1 MKRRPVL
8 AIIILT
14 FMVISSALIRAAQ
27 DESAADHGWPRVF
40 KTADGTAYTVFQ
52 PQIVS
57 WDGFTLKLYEAVS
70 VQLPGS
76 RQPLYGVAYL
86 SARTLVDKEERLVHL
101 DNQTISAAKFPSAPE
116 KESSILKELRQTC
129 PKHVKTISLDRLEA
143 SLAAAKGMKKADPPV
158 RNAPPH
164 IIFSQKPAILVY
176 IDGDPRYLPVKNTN
190 LSRVLNTRVLLVRD
204 SSGKFYL
211 HLFNGYV
218 EAPTL
223 SGPWSV
229 SLKLPKDMMVVENAA
244 RSSQQVDL
252 LEGQEDPQTN
262 QKPALEKLQPQ
273 IFISTTP
280 AELIVTEGPPR
291 YVSIKGT
298 ELLYI
303 ENTSANVF
311 KYMGDQ
317 KNYVLISGRWFR
329 SGSIYGSWEYVPGKD
344 LPDDFTKIPDDSPK
358 ENVRASI
365 PGTQQAEEAVIANS
379 IPETAKIE
387 RKSTTFTQQID
398 GEPQL
403 RPINGTPLYY
413 VINSPEPIIKVN
425 ANTWYACSNGVWFV
439 AGSVRG
445 PWTVAESVPDVIY
458 SIPSSSP
465 IYYVTFVRVYGSTA
479 DFVYDGYTPGYYGSV
494 VSSDD
499 IVVYGTGYHYDPW
512 IGTYWYCPPV
522 TYGLGSGLAWT
533 PWGGWSFS
541 FGFGWGW
548 GWGPYWYYPPAPWW
562 GPYWG
567 WRHHV
572 HHGIRAWGPGG
583 WASTTCN
590 IYRLWGKG
598 VRVSRGAGDFEPFTG
613 NALSRRY
620 GMAYNSTTGTLVA
633 GHRGSIKNVFVRR
646 QPGATTGGA
655 VTPFKSPAAGGG
667 RRTPGSIS
675 GGEQTI
681 APPGKVIPPSRGPAA
696 GGEGRTQGIILGG
709 RQTPAGRVTAP
720 PEGHMPMPGNNVF
733 ATPNGH
739 VYLYGGGKG
748 NREWQQ
754 IAPSQG
760 MPRVAPEHIQTQ
772 RAVPERI
779 APTSSAPGYAVPEQI
794 IPNLNRERQARSIG
808 QQRTES
814 FEAHRPS
821 GESEGG
827 QGPREFKGGKGG
839 GSGPRGGRSQN

>member
-1 MKRRPVL
+1 
-8 AIIILT
+8 
-14 FMVISSALIRAAQ
+14 
-27 DESAADHGWPRVF
+27 
-40 KTADGTAYTVFQ
+40 
-52 PQIVS
+52 
-57 WDGFTLKLYEAVS
+57 
-70 VQLPGS
+70 
-76 RQPLYGVAYL
+76 
-86 SARTLVDKEERLVHL
+86 
-101 DNQTISAAKFPSAPE
+101 
-116 KESSILKELRQTC
+116 
-129 PKHVKTISLDRLEA
+129 VK
-143 SLAAAKGMKKADPPV
+143 
-158 RNAPPH
+158 
-164 IIFSQKPAILVY
+164 
-176 IDGDPRYLPVKNTN
+176 
-190 LSRVLNTRVLLVRD
+190 
-204 SSGKFYL
+204 
-211 HLFNGYV
+211 
-218 EAPTL
+218 
-223 SGPWSV
+223 
-229 SLKLPKDMMVVENAA
+229 
-244 RSSQQVDL
+244 
-252 LEGQEDPQTN
+252 
-262 QKPALEKLQPQ
+262 
-273 IFISTTP
+273 
-280 AELIVTEGPPR
+280 
-291 YVSIKGT
+291 
-298 ELLYI
+298 
-303 ENTSANVF
+303 
-311 KYMGDQ
+311 
-317 KNYVLISGRWFR
+317 
-329 SGSIYGSWEYVPGKD
+329 
-344 LPDDFTKIPDDSPK
+344 
-358 ENVRASI
+358 ASI
-365 PGTQQAEEAVIANS
+365 PGTQQAEETVIANS

-387 RKSTTFTQQID
+387 RKSTSFTQQID

-413 VINSPEPIIKVN
+413 VINSPEPIIKVD

-445 PWTVAESVPDVIY
+445 PWVVAESVPDVIY

-465 IYYVTFVRVYGSTA
+465 IYYVTFVRVYGSNA

-494 VSSDD
+494 VNSDD

-522 TYGLGSGLAWT
+522 TYGLGSGLSWT

-598 VRVSRGAGDFEPFTG
+598 VRGSRGAGDFEPFTG
-613 NALSRRY
+613 NTLSRRY

-633 GHRGSIKNVFVRR
+633 GHRGSIGNVFVRR
-646 QPGATTGGA
+646 PPAATTDGA
-655 VTPFKSPAAGGG
+655 ITPFKGPAAGE

-675 GGEQTI
+675 GGGQTI
-681 APPGKVIPPSRGPAA
+681 TPPGKFIPPSRGPAA
-696 GGEGRTQGIILGG
+696 GGEGRTQGIIHGG
-709 RQTPAGRVTAP
+709 RQTPAGRITAP
-720 PEGHMPMPGNNVF
+720 TEGHMPMRGNNVF

-748 NREWQQ
+748 GREWQQ
-754 IAPSQG
+754 IAPFRE
-760 MPRVAPEHIQTQ
+760 MRRVAPEHIPTQ

-779 APTSSAPGYAVPEQI
+779 APTRSTPGYAVPEQI

-827 QGPREFKGGKGG
+827 QGPQGFNGRGG
-839 GSGPRGGRSQN
+839 GGGPRGGRSRN